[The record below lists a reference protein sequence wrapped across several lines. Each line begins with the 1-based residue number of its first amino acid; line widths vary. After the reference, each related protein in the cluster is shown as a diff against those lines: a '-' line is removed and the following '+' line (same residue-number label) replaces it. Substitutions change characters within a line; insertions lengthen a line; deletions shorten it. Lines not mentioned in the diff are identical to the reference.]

1 VCRTVTLLKGDHS
14 VTFSK
19 GGALK
24 DFLAWIDSKFVTN
37 YEVTLKWIKQCDED
51 LKVVQLPV
59 SLKAR

>member
-24 DFLAWIDSKFVTN
+24 DFLAWIDSKFVLELRTH
-37 YEVTLKWIKQCDED
+37 LKLNIEFK
-51 LKVVQLPV
+51 
-59 SLKAR
+59 